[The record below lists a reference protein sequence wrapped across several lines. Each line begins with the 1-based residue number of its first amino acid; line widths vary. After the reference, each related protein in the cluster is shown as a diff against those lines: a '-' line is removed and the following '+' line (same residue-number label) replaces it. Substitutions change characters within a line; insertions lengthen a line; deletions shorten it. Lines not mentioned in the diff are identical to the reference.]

1 MSYKKI
7 LIIQTAFPGDL
18 ILTTPLIR
26 AAKEKFPDS
35 ELHILV
41 IPQTQELLKNNPHI
55 KGMIVYA
62 KKGGNGLGFWQAVK
76 KLKSMRF
83 DLALIPHRSFRSGL
97 LAKLAGC
104 ELRVGFKNSAG
115 KIFLTDRVD
124 YRLDQHEIVRNLS
137 LLGWEGAQPEPIL
150 PELFPSEEEIT
161 RVEAYLNEHN
171 SKIGDDLVC
180 IAPGSVW
187 ATKRWLPESFAQVG
201 DLLMKKEQ
209 VKVVLIGSGDD
220 CRLAEEIS
228 SMMSSKP
235 INACGR
241 LNLLESAALIS
252 KAKLVISNDS
262 APTHIAVAMRTPVI
276 TIFGST
282 VPEFGFYPFGEGNAI
297 IQKQLYCRPCGIH
310 GLKRCPEGH
319 FRCMKEISAE
329 EVLLA
334 AEKILHAKK
343 IQAH

>member
-1 MSYKKI
+1 MSYKRI

-26 AAKEKFPDS
+26 TAKEKYPDS

-76 KLKSMRF
+76 KLKSMQF

-97 LAKLAGC
+97 LAKLANC
-104 ELRVGFKNSAG
+104 KRRVGFKNSAG
-115 KIFLTDRVD
+115 RIFLTDRVE
-124 YRLDQHEIVRNLS
+124 YRLDQHEMVRNLS
-137 LLGWEGAQPEPIL
+137 LLGFEGAQPEPVL
-150 PELFPSEEEIT
+150 AELFPGKEEYSK
-161 RVEAYLNEHN
+161 VEAFLEKGNA
-171 SKIGDDLVC
+171 KIGDDLVC

-187 ATKRWLPESFAQVG
+187 ATKRWLPERFAQVG
-201 DLLMKKEQ
+201 ELLMKKEQ

-220 CRLAEEIS
+220 YRLAEEIA
-228 SMMSSKP
+228 SMMAVRP
-235 INACGR
+235 INACGK

-262 APTHIAVAMRTPVI
+262 APTHMAVAMRTPVI

-282 VPEFGFYPFGEGNAI
+282 VPEFGFYPYGESNVI

-329 EVLLA
+329 EVFLA
-334 AEKILHAKK
+334 AEKILHARKV
-343 IQAH
+343 QAR